1 MLNRFRRHLS
11 PPTVVSMIALFVALG
26 GGYALAFSGSGSLQK
41 GALFGIPGPTTSVRS
56 LTGVGAVTADCTVGD
71 IVVQLRNHR
80 TEQLRYGPNVVIPAH
95 SSTGDLYNDTGGSE
109 DLEFHISPADA
120 DKAPQLNVLVRVD
133 DTDNC
138 STSAVYVLALNTQ
151 QP

>member
-1 MLNRFRRHLS
+1 L
-11 PPTVVSMIALFVALG
+11 
-26 GGYALAFSGSGSLQK
+26 
-41 GALFGIPGPTTSVRS
+41 
-56 LTGVGAVTADCTVGD
+56 
-71 IVVQLRNHR
+71 
-80 TEQLRYGPNVVIPAH
+80 VIPAQ
-95 SSTGDLYNDTGGSE
+95 SATGDLYDDTGGSK

-133 DTDNC
+133 DTGNC

>member
-1 MLNRFRRHLS
+1 
-11 PPTVVSMIALFVALG
+11 
-26 GGYALAFSGSGSLQK
+26 
-41 GALFGIPGPTTSVRS
+41 
-56 LTGVGAVTADCTVGD
+56 VGD